1 MPPPLRVR
9 AALGWQA
16 KACPTHCGTGS
27 KKQSGEPVPEPTR
40 GTGDRQDCQRNS
52 GKRRRKFMAVLSV
65 PEATRRNGVRA
76 SLGWQAKACPTHCA
90 SELRSDGKL
99 KHAPPT
105 ELERAKGLSYFRM
118 VNILEKSSVQM
129 RNGRF
134 WRRSSA
140 SFRSSGCAAAVAR
153 SMISVQE
160 QEKHIGS
167 SSLGF
172 QWYTRA
178 TLSKALAARSITGS
192 RAR

>member
-1 MPPPLRVR
+1 MPHPLRVR
-9 AALGWQA
+9 ASLGWQA

-65 PEATRRNGVRA
+65 PGATRRNGVRA

-105 ELERAKGLSYFRM
+105 AGQVLKISPGSRSRNLRAEPGTGRTASEIPAKGAGNSWQTCQSPGLLGGTASELRSDGKLKHAPPTARPSFARM
-118 VNILEKSSVQM
+118 
-129 RNGRF
+129 
-134 WRRSSA
+134 A
-140 SFRSSGCAAAVAR
+140 S
-153 SMISVQE
+153 
-160 QEKHIGS
+160 
-167 SSLGF
+167 
-172 QWYTRA
+172 
-178 TLSKALAARSITGS
+178 
-192 RAR
+192 